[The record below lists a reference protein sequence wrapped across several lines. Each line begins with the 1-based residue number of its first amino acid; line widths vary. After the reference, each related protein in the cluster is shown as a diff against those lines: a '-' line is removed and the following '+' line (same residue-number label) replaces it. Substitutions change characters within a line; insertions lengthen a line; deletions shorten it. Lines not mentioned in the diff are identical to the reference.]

1 MATSY
6 NPNIT
11 MKRYALSLLTIL
23 PAYLATYAHQS
34 LIVHLYGGTEVTFN
48 LEDKPVISFDNGSLT
63 VGGRNFALSDVSK
76 YTFSQS
82 SGIEGIDAGAAIMID
97 SYGNIIIPG
106 NTDAVNVAVYDMN
119 GHTMSVNPVTTASG
133 TVSVSLAHLADG
145 YYLIKIGHETL
156 KIHKR

>member
-106 NTDAVNVAVYDMN
+106 NTDAGNVAVYDMN

-145 YYLIKIGHETL
+145 YYLIKN
-156 KIHKR
+156 RA

>member
-48 LEDKPVISFDNGSLT
+48 L
-63 VGGRNFALSDVSK
+63 
-76 YTFSQS
+76 
-82 SGIEGIDAGAAIMID
+82 
-97 SYGNIIIPG
+97 
-106 NTDAVNVAVYDMN
+106 
-119 GHTMSVNPVTTASG
+119 
-133 TVSVSLAHLADG
+133 
-145 YYLIKIGHETL
+145 
-156 KIHKR
+156 